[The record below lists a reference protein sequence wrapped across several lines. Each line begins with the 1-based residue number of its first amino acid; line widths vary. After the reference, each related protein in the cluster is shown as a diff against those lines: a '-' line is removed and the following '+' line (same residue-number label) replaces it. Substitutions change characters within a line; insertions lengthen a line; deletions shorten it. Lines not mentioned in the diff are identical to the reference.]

1 MNDLNAMCA
10 ALGLQ
15 SGYSILR
22 TCNLFGPFNAD
33 VTGCLAP
40 LAPLAIPGAAS
51 TLANSIFN
59 IVIVVIYCKTME
71 SKNKHHCCCCCF
83 CLNKGNM

>member
-10 ALGLQ
+10 LWLQ

-33 VTGCLAP
+33 VSWV
-40 LAPLAIPGAAS
+40 PGS
-51 TLANSIFN
+51 TSPDGYSRLGQYSNFIFN
-59 IVIVVIYCKTME
+59 IVIVVIYFKARE
-71 SKNKHHCCCCCF
+71 SINKDYCCCCF
-83 CLNKGNM
+83 CLN